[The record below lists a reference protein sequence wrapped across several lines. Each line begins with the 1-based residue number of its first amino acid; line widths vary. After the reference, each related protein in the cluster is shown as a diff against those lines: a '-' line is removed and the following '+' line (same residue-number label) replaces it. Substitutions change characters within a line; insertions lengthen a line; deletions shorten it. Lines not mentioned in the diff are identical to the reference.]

1 MSNNFLRKCDRLL
14 PWRNL
19 WWWPR
24 WKAPS
29 FVMLHSVGEDAV
41 DSCCP
46 NNTIRPDELR
56 NFINAMRKEGYVFK
70 TFVDAVKHG
79 DARTVSLTFDDGFI
93 DNYTVLFPI
102 LKELNCSA
110 TCFVTN
116 RGNPDFPR
124 ERWSTEDLIPLNAQY
139 LTADMIREMD
149 ASGLVEIG
157 GHTAGHT
164 TLTKISKEEA
174 KCEIVENKEW
184 LESVLGHEIVSF
196 AYPRGGENDEIV
208 SLLKAAGYKYAA
220 AMKKKMRPVETDYY
234 RIHRQIIPRGLET
247 WKSVLLATRGK
258 WKI

>member
-1 MSNNFLRKCDRLL
+1 MGYIKFERFL

-19 WWWPR
+19 WWWPT
-24 WKAPS
+24 WKVPS
-29 FVMLHSVGEDAV
+29 FVILHSVGEDVV
-41 DSCCP
+41 DPCCP
-46 NNTIRPDELR
+46 NNTLRPDELR
-56 NFINAMRKEGYVFK
+56 NFIKAMRQAGYVFK
-70 TFVDAVKHG
+70 TFADAVASG

-93 DNYTVLFPI
+93 DNYTALFPI
-102 LKELNCSA
+102 LNELTCPA

-124 ERWSTEDLIPLNAQY
+124 ERWSTEDPIPPNAHY
-139 LTADMIREMD
+139 LTAAMIREMD

-164 TLTKISKEEA
+164 TLTKVSLESAER
-174 KCEIVENKEW
+174 EIIDNKKW
-184 LESVLGHEIVSF
+184 LESVLGHKIVSF
-196 AYPRGGENDEIV
+196 AYPRGGENERIV
-208 SLLKAAGYKYAA
+208 SLLTAAGYKYAA
-220 AMKKKMRPVETDYY
+220 AMKKKMRPVETEYY

>member
-1 MSNNFLRKCDRLL
+1 MSLMQSFEQFL

-24 WKAPS
+24 WKVPS

-41 DSCCP
+41 DPCCP
-46 NNTIRPDELR
+46 NNTVRPDELR
-56 NFINAMRKEGYVFK
+56 NFIKAMRKAGYVFK
-70 TFVDAVKHG
+70 TFVDTIEHG
-79 DARTVSLTFDDGFI
+79 NARTVSLTFDDGFI

-102 LKELNCSA
+102 LKELNCPA

-116 RGNPDFPR
+116 RGNTDFPR
-124 ERWSTEDLIPLNAQY
+124 ERWSMEDPIPPTASY

-164 TLTKISKEEA
+164 TLTKVSLKEA
-174 KCEIVENKEW
+174 KREVEENKAW
-184 LESVLGHEIVSF
+184 LESVLGHKIVSF

-208 SLLKAAGYKYAA
+208 SILKVAGYKYAA

>member
-1 MSNNFLRKCDRLL
+1 
-14 PWRNL
+14 
-19 WWWPR
+19 
-24 WKAPS
+24 
-29 FVMLHSVGEDAV
+29 MLHSVGEEVV
-41 DSCCP
+41 DPCCP
-46 NNTIRPDELR
+46 NNTVRPDELR
-56 NFINAMRKEGYVFK
+56 NFINAMRKKGYVFK
-70 TFVDAVKHG
+70 TFVDAVEHG
-79 DARTVSLTFDDGFI
+79 NARTVSLTFDDGFI

-102 LKELNCSA
+102 LKELNCPA

-124 ERWSTEDLIPLNAQY
+124 ERWSTEDPIPSN

-149 ASGLVEIG
+149 SSGLVEIG

-164 TLTKISKEEA
+164 TLTKVTLKEA
-174 KCEIVENKEW
+174 KREVEENKAW

-208 SLLKAAGYKYAA
+208 SLVKTAGYKYAA

>member
-1 MSNNFLRKCDRLL
+1 M
-14 PWRNL
+14 
-19 WWWPR
+19 
-24 WKAPS
+24 PS
-29 FVMLHSVGEDAV
+29 FVMLHSVGEEVV
-41 DSCCP
+41 DPCCP

-56 NFINAMRKEGYVFK
+56 NFIIAMRKAGYVFE
-70 TFVDAVKHG
+70 TFVDAVEHG
-79 DARTVSLTFDDGFI
+79 DARTVSLTFDDGFV

-102 LKELNCSA
+102 LKELTCPA

-124 ERWSTEDLIPLNAQY
+124 ERWSTEDPIPPNAQY

-164 TLTKISKEEA
+164 TLTKVSLESAER
-174 KCEIVENKEW
+174 EIIDNKKW
-184 LESVLGHEIVSF
+184 LESVLEHKIVSF

-208 SLLKAAGYKYAA
+208 SLLKVAGYKYAA
-220 AMKKKMRPVETDYY
+220 AMKKKMRPVETDSY
-234 RIHRQIIPRGLET
+234 RIHRQIISRGLET

>member
-1 MSNNFLRKCDRLL
+1 MSNIQNFERFL

-19 WWWPR
+19 WWWPK
-24 WKAPS
+24 WKVPS

-41 DSCCP
+41 DPCCS
-46 NNTIRPDELR
+46 NNTVRPDELR
-56 NFINAMRKEGYVFK
+56 NFINTMRKEGYVFK

-102 LKELNCSA
+102 LKELNCPA
-110 TCFVTN
+110 TCFVTS
-116 RGNPDFPR
+116 RGDSDFPR
-124 ERWSTEDLIPLNAQY
+124 ERWSTEDPIPPNAQY

-164 TLTKISKEEA
+164 TLTKVSLESAER
-174 KCEIVENKEW
+174 EIIDNKKW
-184 LESVLGHEIVSF
+184 LESVLEHKIVSF

-220 AMKKKMRPVETDYY
+220 AMKKKMRPVLDDPY
-234 RIHRQIIPRGLET
+234 RIHRQIIPRGMAT
-247 WKSVLLATRGK
+247 WKSVLLTTRGR